1 MGRLA
6 RGEFRSAAAAAAE
19 SGEPLIRETAT
30 WALDRLPPGRDLAP
44 VKGEGSAATGP
55 SGPDHAG
62 RRRAVLTTVERVLIL
77 KEVGMFSAV
86 QDEYLADIAP
96 VLTEAEVPVGTTI
109 IRAGDI
115 GRTMYVIITGRV
127 RVHRDGLTLAEL
139 GEREVFGELA
149 ALDPEP
155 RSASVE
161 ALEDTRVFQ
170 LSNEHLDELMAVNV
184 EIARGIIRMLC
195 RRFRS
200 VIATSGARL
209 PGTDQGSLKAAE

>member
-6 RGEFRSAAAAAAE
+6 RSEFRPVVAAATG
-19 SGEPLIRETAT
+19 SGEPLVRETA
-30 WALDRLPPGRDLAP
+30 ARVLGRLPPSP
-44 VKGEGSAATGP
+44 AATGP
-55 SGPDHAG
+55 GDPDHHEG
-62 RRRAVLTTVERVLIL
+62 RRAVLTTVERVLIL
-77 KEVGMFSAV
+77 KEVGIFSEV
-86 QDEYLADIAP
+86 HDEYLADIAS
-96 VLTEAEVPVGTTI
+96 VLAEAEVPAGATI

-139 GEREVFGELA
+139 GERDVFGELA

-161 ALEDTRVFQ
+161 ALEETRLFQ
-170 LSNEHLDELMAVNV
+170 LSYEHLDELMTVNT

-200 VIATSGARL
+200 VTAERHRSGRSSGPGRERDRECSAR
-209 PGTDQGSLKAAE
+209 A